1 MKSTKSNPLP
11 IEEPMNVLKH
21 WQQDV
26 PDDRLA
32 HLVRDASRAFQKSLQ
47 NRLAKY
53 QVPFGHWTFL
63 RILWQKD
70 GLTQRELSLRAGV
83 MEPTTYSALKTMHG
97 LGYIEIRHLADNKKN
112 KHVFLTPLGQQ
123 LRQVLVPLA
132 QETNRIS
139 VKGLSAEEVVRARQ
153 VLLQLLHNLV
163 NDQELEGEE
172 GQGGGP

>member
-1 MKSTKSNPLP
+1 MTSKAQSNERFDL
-11 IEEPMNVLKH
+11 LKH
-21 WQQDV
+21 WQEDV
-26 PDDRLA
+26 PQDRLA
-32 HLVRDASRAFQKSLQ
+32 HLVRDTARAYSRSLQ
-47 NRLAKY
+47 ARLARH
-53 QVPFGHWTFL
+53 QVAFGHWTFL

-70 GLTQRELSLRAGV
+70 GLTQRELSLSAGV
-83 MEPTTYSALKTMHG
+83 MEPTTYSALKTMQG

-139 VKGLSAEEVVRARQ
+139 VKGLSAEEVVKARQ